1 MTEDSAPADPRA
13 ATLEVVRA
21 VLRTRD
27 LTPLEPLLAPNVRW
41 YGNGPGGGCRSRAE
55 VLETLRAAFA
65 GETGLQLRD
74 ARLAGDRAV
83 LHVELPGEDD
93 EARFVLTLDDDGLV
107 VELQRYSG
115 AAAVEHDLAL
125 LGGGGDG
132 GGAAAGPP
140 STVSA
145 LVPFVHVAD
154 VERSV
159 AFYRHLGFAPVDT
172 YAPGGELV
180 WASLQVGR
188 AHLILARAGAPID
201 HREQAVLF
209 YLYAH
214 DLAGLRDRLVAR
226 GLAPGEIVDGSP
238 GPRRE
243 MRVADPDGYVLMIAQ
258 IDAET

>member
-1 MTEDSAPADPRA
+1 MTGDGARA
-13 ATLEVVRA
+13 ATLEIVRDA
-21 VLRTRD
+21 LRTRD
-27 LTPLEPLLAPNVRW
+27 LTPLAPLLAPDVRW
-41 YGNGPGGGCRSRAE
+41 YGNGQGAGCRTRAE
-55 VLETLRAAFA
+55 VLEMLGAAIA
-65 GETGLQLRD
+65 RETGLRLRG

-83 LHVELPGEDD
+83 LHVELPDEGEGG
-93 EARFVLTLDDDGLV
+93 EARFVLTLDDDGLI

-125 LGGGGDG
+125 LAGA
-132 GGAAAGPP
+132 GAAAPP
-140 STVSA
+140 SIVSA

-159 AFYRHLGFAPVDT
+159 AFYRHLGFAPVHT
-172 YAPGGELV
+172 YEPGGELV
-180 WASLQVGR
+180 WASLQVER
-188 AHLILARAGAPID
+188 AQLMLARAGAPID

-209 YLYAH
+209 YLYAR
-214 DLAGLRDRLVAR
+214 DLAGLRDRLVAH

>member
-13 ATLEVVRA
+13 ATLEIVRD

-27 LTPLEPLLAPNVRW
+27 LTPLGPLLAPDVRW

-55 VLETLRAAFA
+55 VLEMLGAAFA
-65 GETGLQLRD
+65 RETGLRLRD
-74 ARLAGDRAV
+74 ARLTGDRAV
-83 LHVELPGEDD
+83 LHVELPGEGG
-93 EARFVLTLDDDGLV
+93 EARFVLTLDDDGLI

-125 LGGGGDG
+125 LA
-132 GGAAAGPP
+132 GAGASAGATGPT
-140 STVSA
+140 STVDA

-172 YAPGGELV
+172 YEPGGELV
-180 WASLQVGR
+180 WAFLQVER
-188 AHLILARAGAPID
+188 AQLMLERAGAPID

-209 YLYAH
+209 YLYAQ